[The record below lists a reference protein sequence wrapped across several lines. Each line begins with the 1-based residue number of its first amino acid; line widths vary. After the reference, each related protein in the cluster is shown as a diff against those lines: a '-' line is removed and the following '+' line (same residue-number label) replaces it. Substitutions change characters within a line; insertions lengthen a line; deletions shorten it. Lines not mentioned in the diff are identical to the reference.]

1 MEWLYFIGGFFSGIA
16 LLLFC
21 IAMCK
26 AGEDPES
33 DD

>member
-1 MEWLYFIGGFFSGIA
+1 MEWLYFIGGFFAGMVF
-16 LLLFC
+16 LLFC

-26 AGEDPES
+26 AGEDPKS